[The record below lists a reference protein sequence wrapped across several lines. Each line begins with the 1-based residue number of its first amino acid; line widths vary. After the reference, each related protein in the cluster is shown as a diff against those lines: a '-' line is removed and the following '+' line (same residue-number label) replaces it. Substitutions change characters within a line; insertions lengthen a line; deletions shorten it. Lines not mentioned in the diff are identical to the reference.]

1 MFNFFSMMGANIL
14 KLFILQF
21 LKGVHAKSN
30 ITKPFSNMK
39 VMCMM
44 A

>member
-1 MFNFFSMMGANIL
+1 MLIFFFMVGANIL

-30 ITKPFSNMK
+30 TTKPVSNMK